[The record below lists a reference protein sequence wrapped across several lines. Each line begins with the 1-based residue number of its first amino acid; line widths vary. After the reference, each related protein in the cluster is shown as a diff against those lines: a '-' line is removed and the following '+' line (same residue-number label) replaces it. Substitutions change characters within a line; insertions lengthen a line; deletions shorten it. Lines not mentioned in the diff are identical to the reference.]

1 MLKIR
6 MNQYLINISE
16 KVGIDHLNDPKAF
29 IEYLNDMH
37 NVYKNIDEF
46 NPDKDNKNVIVLDD
60 MIAHMIN
67 NTKLNSIVTKLFIRG
82 RKLNIYLLFIT
93 QSYFKVPKD
102 VRLNT
107 THFFSKKFKI
117 KESFKKLR

>member
-16 KVGIDHLNDPKAF
+16 KVEIDHLNDPKAF

-37 NVYKNIDEF
+37 DVYKNIDEF

-67 NTKLNSIVTKLFIRG
+67 NTKPN
-82 RKLNIYLLFIT
+82 
-93 QSYFKVPKD
+93 
-102 VRLNT
+102 
-107 THFFSKKFKI
+107 
-117 KESFKKLR
+117 